1 MKKTVIISI
10 LVAILAIIVIPQ
22 SIFTVDVTQQ
32 AIVLKFGEYQR
43 TITEPGLYYK
53 IPFIQSVSH
62 LDKRVL
68 TSDTSPGEYITLDKK
83 RLVVDHVARW
93 RITDPLEFY
102 KSVRSIEGGLAR
114 LQPIVFSEM
123 RDELASH
130 NFSDII
136 SVTREEIMDVVANKA
151 RLRLEELGIELIDV
165 RIKRAD
171 LPKEVQESVFARMR
185 AERERIAKEF
195 RAEGEEEAFEIRAD
209 ANKEKTIILAEA
221 YEQSQKL
228 QGEGDA
234 EAIKIYAESF
244 EKDPEFYSFLR
255 SLEAYENFL
264 VGETTL
270 VLGSDSELFKYLGS
284 PQAQE

>member
-1 MKKTVIISI
+1 MKKTVIITI
-10 LVAILAIIVIPQ
+10 LIALAAIIVIPQ

-32 AIVLKFGEYQR
+32 AILLRFGEYQR
-43 TITEPGLYYK
+43 TISEPGLYYK

-62 LDKRVL
+62 LDKRIL

-83 RLVVDHVARW
+83 RLVVDHVSRW
-93 RITDPLEFY
+93 RIVDPLEFY

-151 RLRLEELGIELIDV
+151 SLRLEELGIELLDV

-171 LPKEVQESVFARMR
+171 LPREVQQSVFARMI
-185 AERERIAKEF
+185 AERQRIAKEF
-195 RAEGEEEAFEIRAD
+195 RAEGDEAALEIRAD
-209 ANKEKTIILAEA
+209 ADKEKTIILAEA
-221 YEQSQKL
+221 YEESQKL
-228 QGEGDA
+228 MGEGDA
-234 EAIKIYAESF
+234 EATKIYAESF
-244 EKDPEFYSFLR
+244 EQDPEFYSFLR

-270 VLGSDSELFKYLGS
+270 VLSSGTELFKYLGS
-284 PQAQE
+284 PQAP

>member
-1 MKKTVIISI
+1 MKKTVIITI
-10 LVAILAIIVIPQ
+10 LIALAAIIVIPQ

-32 AIVLKFGEYQR
+32 AILLRFGEYQR
-43 TITEPGLYYK
+43 TISEPGLYYK

-62 LDKRVL
+62 LDKRIL

-83 RLVVDHVARW
+83 RLVVDHVSRW
-93 RITDPLEFY
+93 RIVDPLEFY

-151 RLRLEELGIELIDV
+151 RLRLEELGIELLDV

-171 LPKEVQESVFARMR
+171 LPREVQQSVFARMI
-185 AERERIAKEF
+185 AERQRIAKEF
-195 RAEGEEEAFEIRAD
+195 RAEGEEAALEIRAD
-209 ANKEKTIILAEA
+209 ADKEKTIILAEA
-221 YEQSQKL
+221 YEESQKL
-228 QGEGDA
+228 MGEGDA
-234 EAIKIYAESF
+234 EATKIYAESF
-244 EKDPEFYSFLR
+244 EQDPEFYSFLR

-270 VLGSDSELFKYLGS
+270 VLSSGTELFKYLGS
-284 PQAQE
+284 PQAP

>member
-1 MKKTVIISI
+1 MKKTVIITI
-10 LVAILAIIVIPQ
+10 LIALAAIIVIPQ

-32 AIVLKFGEYQR
+32 AILLRFGEYQR
-43 TITEPGLYYK
+43 TISEPGLYYK

-62 LDKRVL
+62 LDKRIL

-83 RLVVDHVARW
+83 RLVVDHVSRW
-93 RITDPLEFY
+93 RIVDPLEFY

-151 RLRLEELGIELIDV
+151 SLRLEELGIELLDV

-171 LPKEVQESVFARMR
+171 LPREVQQSVFARMI
-185 AERERIAKEF
+185 AERQRIAKEF
-195 RAEGEEEAFEIRAD
+195 RAEGDEAALEIRAD
-209 ANKEKTIILAEA
+209 ADKEKTIILAEA
-221 YEQSQKL
+221 YEESQKL
-228 QGEGDA
+228 MGEGDA
-234 EAIKIYAESF
+234 EATKIYAESF
-244 EKDPEFYSFLR
+244 EQDPEFYSFLR

-270 VLGSDSELFKYLGS
+270 VLSSGTELFKYLGS
-284 PQAQE
+284 PQVP